1 MFAEIHSPYF
11 QQRTAAATTII
22 ATTLPIR
29 RCCPRRKGRYKKVV
43 GHILGGGNYSIEEY
57 YKIVNL
63 GLLVLIVAIHLHAV
77 Y

>member
-43 GHILGGGNYSIEEY
+43 GHILGWGNYSIEEY

-63 GLLVLIVAIHLHAV
+63 GLLVIIVAIHLHAV